1 MARRIN
7 SARARVAVL
16 TRHGASP
23 GLIQEARAELKA
35 ANLEARIHAA
45 VDTWPPLT
53 AEQRADLAIL
63 LAPADGG

>member
-1 MARRIN
+1 
-7 SARARVAVL
+7 VL